1 MRIENTGGVNTDGSL
16 SGHWTNLMNWRQD
29 TRHGRVS
36 AGSQT
41 WSIDTMTL
49 ILIARIQ
56 VHQLS

>member
-1 MRIENTGGVNTDGSL
+1 MRFENTRGVNTDGSL
-16 SGHWTNLMNWRQD
+16 DKPNELE
-29 TRHGRVS
+29 TRHSRVS